1 MTLYRCRRVVSR
13 VPPLTNY
20 NLFPRRMLKEKVCKL
35 QLHTD
40 LSLLTGELRIGEGER
55 GDNGERALLS
65 SPSAGIS
72 KTGDFVEGL

>member
-1 MTLYRCRRVVSR
+1 
-13 VPPLTNY
+13 
-20 NLFPRRMLKEKVCKL
+20 MLKEKVCKL